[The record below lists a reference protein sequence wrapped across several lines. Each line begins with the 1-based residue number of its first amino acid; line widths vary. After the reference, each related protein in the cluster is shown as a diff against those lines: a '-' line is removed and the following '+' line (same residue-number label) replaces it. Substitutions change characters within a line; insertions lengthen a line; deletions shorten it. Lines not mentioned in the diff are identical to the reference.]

1 MQTIDTSAKAQHLN
15 FSIDNLTM
23 PMALSHAIDAQSEL
37 ISRIENYTFNIPLID
52 IVQQHYIDGDISQYC
67 YLPKRN
73 VLIYAGNKAGSTSV
87 QAMLNKLEHDTGEEE
102 RTINLTTYAL
112 LNLIE
117 SRDPEIWYIYRDP
130 VSRFISFFYF
140 IGYQEYIRHGVR
152 WDWRGVDMFTGTD
165 SHRRPQFMFLPGYI
179 NNPQIHQRIIDIAN
193 LKLSDTPHEPISQAW
208 SYDMLKDFI
217 PYKKV
222 KFYWLHEKGTPNRTN
237 PIEIMYNKL
246 FRSIEN
252 PNKPDVLDHR
262 YGYWNSNPF
271 RPEWEDIP
279 REFKQK
285 IWDATIPEREFL
297 SKITWQNGPI
307 NFHGLS

>member
-23 PMALSHAIDAQSEL
+23 PMALIHAIGAQSER
-37 ISRIENYTFNIPLID
+37 ISRRENYTLDTPLID
-52 IVQQHYIDGDISQYC
+52 IVQKHYIHCDISQYC
-67 YLPKRN
+67 YLPKSN
-73 VLIYAGNKAGSTSV
+73 VLIYASNKAGSTSV
-87 QAMLNKLEHDTGEEE
+87 QAMLNKLEHATGEE
-102 RTINLTTYAL
+102 RIINLNTYAL

-140 IGYQEYIRHGVR
+140 NGEQEYLRHGVR
-152 WDWRGVDMFTGTD
+152 WDWRGADMFTGTD
-165 SHRRPQFMFLPGYI
+165 THRLPQFMFLPGYI
-179 NNPQIHQRIIDIAN
+179 NNSQIHQRITDIAN
-193 LKLSDTPHEPISQAW
+193 LKLSASRYDSLSQAW
-208 SYDMLKDFI
+208 TYDMLKDFI
-217 PYKKV
+217 PCKKV

-246 FRSIEN
+246 GIEN
-252 PNKPDVLDHR
+252 PNKPDSIHH
-262 YGYWNSNPF
+262 YSNSNPF
-271 RPEWEDIP
+271 RPEWDDIP
-279 REFKQK
+279 TEFIQK